1 MLEIFFLVRFVK
13 RLSKIAK
20 EKGRSGGWGGLGV
33 ALWLGG
39 EITGFAIGAF
49 AFDDLGAGAYLVAL
63 LCAAVGATVAYFV
76 VKSLRP
82 AEGMPALQAF
92 PEGDAVAPFVPQG
105 PPDLTNPYAPP
116 RVEVRKN
123 G

>member
-1 MLEIFFLVRFVK
+1 MLEILFLVRFVK
-13 RLSKIAK
+13 HLSKLAK
-20 EKGRSGGWGGLGV
+20 QKGRSGRWGSLGV

-49 AFDDLGAGAYLVAL
+49 AFDDLGGGAYLVAL

-76 VKSLRP
+76 VKSLR
-82 AEGMPALQAF
+82 AVDMPALEA
-92 PEGDAVAPFVPQG
+92 VPQG
-105 PPDLTNPYAPP
+105 GDAAALVPQAPPDLTNPYAPP
-116 RVEVRKN
+116 RAQSGKN